1 MLTRA
6 RKGMRVRCRSPFRTV
21 RRGMTGTI
29 LEGAEKTI
37 YCDVYRQ
44 MVFVRWDNRQ
54 KDSLFKWELE
64 AVRE

>member
-1 MLTRA
+1 
-6 RKGMRVRCRSPFRTV
+6 MRVRCKSAFGTV
-21 RRGMTGTI
+21 RRGMIGTI

-54 KDSLFKWELE
+54 KEHLFKWELE
-64 AVRE
+64 AVKE